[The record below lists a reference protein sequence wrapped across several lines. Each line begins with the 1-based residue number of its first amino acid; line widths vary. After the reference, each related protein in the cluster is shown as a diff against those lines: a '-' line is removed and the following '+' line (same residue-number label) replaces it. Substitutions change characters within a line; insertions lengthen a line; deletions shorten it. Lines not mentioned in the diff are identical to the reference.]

1 MRLTFLSPI
10 PSAFERDCQLAM
22 RMLSTTRKLSKSYSS
37 LPKAPLSISCHGKP
51 ITREDLFT
59 YTNGHFLV
67 DEEFQRSRRYVRF
80 DLDALCKTV
89 AASTAGGDTSP
100 IIAIEKM
107 EGGFSKAFLMRK
119 ANGAEVI
126 AKIPCRIAGPLSLT
140 TAGEVG
146 VLEYGICTALSKVS
160 SG

>member
-1 MRLTFLSPI
+1 
-10 PSAFERDCQLAM
+10 
-22 RMLSTTRKLSKSYSS
+22 MLSTIRKISKSCSS
-37 LPKAPLSISCHGKP
+37 LPEAPLSISCRGKRLSLLRRLFTENSIGIP
-51 ITREDLFT
+51 VTREDLFA

-80 DLDALCKTV
+80 DLDAICKT
-89 AASTAGGDTSP
+89 AATAGGDTSQ
-100 IIAIEKM
+100 IVAIEKM

-126 AKIPCRIAGPLSLT
+126 AKVPCRIAGPPSLI

-146 VLEYGICTALSKVS
+146 VLEYGICTSINECFEWLMLC
-160 SG
+160 